1 MGSIYKITN
10 TVNGKSYIG
19 QTRHDAEKT
28 RIRCHLNG
36 DSKGSRLVK
45 RAIEKYGK
53 DAFAYEILH
62 DGIIPEFL
70 DDLEIEAIKKF
81 NTIAP
86 QGYNLTA
93 GGEGGSPSEE
103 TRRKM
108 SEVGKSRTVEHRR
121 RLSEAQTGRKHSEE
135 TKRKI
140 SEAVKGEKSPW
151 YGRKHSEET
160 KRKMSETKK
169 GRTLSEEHRRK
180 LSSKL
185 KGENNP
191 NYGKPLSEEHCRKLS
206 EAHKGKIPPNR
217 SPYYDKAHEI
227 FSSLPSDMDLTEK
240 RARLRKYFPTVS
252 RHTVYGWTKKWS
264 SDD

>member
-93 GGEGGSPSEE
+93 DGEGGSPSEE

-121 RLSEAQTGRKHSEE
+121 RLSEAQT
-135 TKRKI
+135 
-140 SEAVKGEKSPW
+140 
-151 YGRKHSEET
+151 GRKHSEET

-206 EAHKGKIPPNR
+206 EVHKGKIPPNR